1 MASGLL
7 ISFAGLPVAVSSLFP
22 DNGLASLAGTL
33 LAAGHRVR
41 VLDYNT
47 VGTLARTVPPERSA
61 ELCALLPA
69 LAGEPDAV
77 AVQRQLAID
86 DQLEGDIERVT
97 GELIEEIAAE
107 VERQRADF
115 VGFKLWSGDGF
126 LASCRIAAALKA
138 RFAGLAIY
146 GGGPA
151 VTYSEHGIFA
161 HTDAFDALVDGEGE
175 PAICGLAAC
184 AEGRAALAE
193 VPNLIVPDGGTGIR
207 TRRAVVAELDALP
220 DPVYDTEV
228 YPSLA
233 GDEQIHFFVIDESR
247 GCPMGC
253 AFCAHQSASGDHWRV
268 RSPQRV
274 YRLASSLAERF
285 GSRAFRLGGSYT
297 PADFFRA
304 FCDLLEASQQRFRF
318 CGFAHPEGLPPGLP
332 TRLAAT
338 GCRSLFLGVESFDPA
353 DQRMLGK
360 HLDPERAEEAIREC
374 SDAGMIPGLSMI
386 IPAPGQ
392 SRSSRDHNR
401 DRALALCCD
410 GRACVMVTLPGL
422 VPRTRWWRKRHKYGF
437 ELLTDEDDY
446 RAFLAGYKIRHT
458 RPPSCWQPLPYR
470 LDGAEFASYSGASA
484 RFQSELVQAGVAV
497 NLPDEVALLAELFGQ
512 SPEAFQRHSRE
523 LLSSLDFGGLA
534 GFASAANEKLEGCC

>member
-7 ISFAGLPVAVSSLFP
+7 ISYAGLPVAVSSLFP

-47 VGTLARTVPPERSA
+47 VGTLARTVAPERSA
-61 ELCALLPA
+61 ALRDLLPA
-69 LAGEPDAV
+69 LAGEPDADSIR
-77 AVQRQLAID
+77 RQLAID
-86 DQLEGDIERVT
+86 DQLEADLGRVT
-97 GELIEEIAAE
+97 GELIEEISAE

-126 LASCRIAAALKA
+126 LTSCRIAAALKA
-138 RFAGLAIY
+138 RFAGLAVY

-151 VTYSEHGIFA
+151 VTYCEHGIFA

-184 AEGRAALAE
+184 AEGRAELAE
-193 VPNLIVPDGGTGIR
+193 VPNLIIPDGGKGIR
-207 TRRAVVAELDALP
+207 TRRALVPELDALP
-220 DPVYDTEV
+220 DPVYDPEV
-228 YPSLA
+228 YPALA

-268 RSPQRV
+268 RAPQRV
-274 YRLASSLAERF
+274 HRLAASLAERF

-297 PADFFRA
+297 PADFFSALCHR
-304 FCDLLEASQQRFRF
+304 LEADPRAFRF

-332 TRLAAT
+332 ARLAAA

-360 HLDPERAEEAIREC
+360 HLDPQRAEEVIREC
-374 SDAGMIPGLSMI
+374 SDAGMVPVVSLI

-392 SRSSRDHNR
+392 SAQARERNR
-401 DRALALCCD
+401 KRLTSLCGA
-410 GRACVMVTLPGL
+410 GRGTAAITMPGL
-422 VPRTRWWRKRHKYGF
+422 TPRTRWWRKRQKYGF
-437 ELLTDEDDY
+437 ELTIAEDEY
-446 RAFLAGYKIRHT
+446 RALLASYKIRHT
-458 RPPSCWQPLPYR
+458 RPPSCWQPLPYQ
-470 LDGAEFASYSGASA
+470 LDGADFAGYAGASA
-484 RFQSELVQAGVAV
+484 RFQAELSRGGVAV
-497 NLPDEVALLAELFGQ
+497 NLPDEVNLLAELFREET
-512 SPEAFQRHSRE
+512 SAFQRRLRA
-523 LLSSLDFGGLA
+523 LLLGLEVEA
-534 GFASAANEKLEGCC
+534 LSAFAAESNRRLEDCC